1 MSEESSENSVLKEE
15 PREAEIIVNG
25 RQRTVR
31 GDIVT
36 FEELVKLA
44 FPGPTK
50 QGVTYTITYRN
61 ADQIPPAGELDAGG
75 KVKVKTKGHGE
86 TSFNVTETV
95 KS

>member
-1 MSEESSENSVLKEE
+1 MSEESNENPVLEE
-15 PREAEIIVNG
+15 ETREAEIIVNG

-36 FEELVKLA
+36 FEELIKLA
-44 FPGPTK
+44 FPGPAK
-50 QGVTYTITYRN
+50 PDMRYTITYRN
-61 ADQIPPAGELDAGG
+61 ADQVPPAGELDAGG
-75 KVKVKTKGHGE
+75 KVRVKARGHGE